1 MMKISS
7 RKPLIAMITLAAAV
21 AMPTAFAQSAT
32 TNQQANQ
39 QGAGQA
45 AQQERIDAA
54 QDTATATTDPT
65 TTSESATGA
74 AESATGAATESPQQ
88 TTGSAGQQGWEQ
100 VDTDRDGS
108 ISKQEASANAG
119 LSQVFGQADAD
130 ADGLLSTDEYKS
142 FVDQNYGKP
151 ATP

>member
-1 MMKISS
+1 MKISS
-7 RKPLIAMITLAAAV
+7 RKPLIAMIILSAAL
-21 AMPTAFAQSAT
+21 AMPTAFAQSAA
-32 TNQQANQ
+32 TNPQANQ

-45 AQQERIDAA
+45 AQQERIDTA
-54 QDTATATTDPT
+54 QDAATAATDPT

-74 AESATGAATESPQQ
+74 AESAAGAAIESSQQ

-108 ISKQEASANAG
+108 ISEQEATVNPG
-119 LSQVFGQADAD
+119 LSQVFERADAD

-142 FVDQNYGKP
+142 FVDHNYGKP
-151 ATP
+151 ASP